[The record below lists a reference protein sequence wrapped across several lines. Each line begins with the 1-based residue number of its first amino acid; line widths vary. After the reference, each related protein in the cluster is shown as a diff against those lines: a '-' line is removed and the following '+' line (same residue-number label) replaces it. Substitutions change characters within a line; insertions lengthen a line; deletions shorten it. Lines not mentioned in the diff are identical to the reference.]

1 MLKRTQELGEVLQV
15 LERTDQ
21 RTTEFSWNL
30 FDSFMSWQESYIF
43 MYEVTAMVD
52 MDSWTSLCQKLVLPL
67 PEPFEV
73 LHRDV
78 TDGDL
83 PTKSF
88 LRICDS
94 VLFFSLRQTRCFQ
107 LP

>member
-1 MLKRTQELGEVLQV
+1 
-15 LERTDQ
+15 
-21 RTTEFSWNL
+21 
-30 FDSFMSWQESYIF
+30 MSKVGSRLWF
-43 MYEVTAMVD
+43 
-52 MDSWTSLCQKLVLPL
+52 
-67 PEPFEV
+67 EPCEV

-88 LRICDS
+88 LRIFDS

-107 LP
+107 LPRVKATCLLLMEGFVLCLLILICQ